1 MAAGITIIA
10 EKQGRELLDRG
21 YETGK
26 YEPRGKFLMR
36 MGWLKWAA
44 IDNSTGDAW
53 MEIFRTKHRA
63 IRWLNGGREK
73 SIEGWWV

>member
-1 MAAGITIIA
+1 MKNGTTRIT
-10 EKQGRELLDRG
+10 EEEGRKILDRG

-26 YEPRGKFLMR
+26 YEPRGRFLIR
-36 MGWLKWAA
+36 ISWRKYAA

-53 MEIFRTKHRA
+53 MEMFRSKRKA

-73 SIEGWWV
+73 NMEGWWV